1 MLWAGKGAEVVGIGE
16 FMSIYNTENSSSG
29 VMAGVFQG
37 QREVMFWLSFQAAL
51 SAFYDAE
58 QGEPAGVGVGAKEPA
73 VLPPQTTPTTSTS
86 KG

>member
-1 MLWAGKGAEVVGIGE
+1 
-16 FMSIYNTENSSSG
+16 
-29 VMAGVFQG
+29 
-37 QREVMFWLSFQAAL
+37 MFWLSFQAAL

-58 QGEPAGVGVGAKEPA
+58 QGEPASVGVGGKEPA

>member
-1 MLWAGKGAEVVGIGE
+1 
-16 FMSIYNTENSSSG
+16 MSIAELLIRDQEG
-29 VMAGVFQG
+29 
-37 QREVMFWLSFQAAL
+37 VMFWLSLQAAL

-58 QGEPAGVGVGAKEPA
+58 QGEPASVGVGGKELA